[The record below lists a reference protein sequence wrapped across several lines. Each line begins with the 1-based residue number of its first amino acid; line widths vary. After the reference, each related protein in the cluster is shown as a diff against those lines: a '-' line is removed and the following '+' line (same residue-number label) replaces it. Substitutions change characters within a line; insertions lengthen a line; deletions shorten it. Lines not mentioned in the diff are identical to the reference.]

1 MIVDNPT
8 QNAWNGAKRA
18 WDESK
23 WAKHL
28 ATITE
33 RIKLAQDTLDRA
45 NQTLN
50 SINKVNDVLNKTN
63 QFLTGS
69 ILSVPN
75 PMQYVEK
82 PKVLPNKFKTTL
94 KGSKKMHKT
103 MIYAIKLQPNASL
116 KNALNSIGM
125 SVRTQVLQRKTYTN
139 FSRARGKKALTQRL

>member
-1 MIVDNPT
+1 MKALKTFLKKSLILLLVIALNHLNAVAMVVDNPT

-69 ILSVPN
+69 ILSGR
-75 PMQYVEK
+75 YYK
-82 PKVLPNKFKTTL
+82 P
-94 KGSKKMHKT
+94 
-103 MIYAIKLQPNASL
+103 IKSYKEL
-116 KNALNSIGM
+116 
-125 SVRTQVLQRKTYTN
+125 
-139 FSRARGKKALTQRL
+139 

>member
-1 MIVDNPT
+1 MK
-8 QNAWNGAKRA
+8 ASGL
-18 WDESK
+18 
-23 WAKHL
+23 KHL
-28 ATITE
+28 STITE

-69 ILSVPN
+69 ILSIPN

-82 PKVLPNKFKTTL
+82 IQSFAKQVQANTEK
-94 KGSKKMHKT
+94 
-103 MIYAIKLQPNASL
+103 IKENVQNYDIRNQIAAKRIS
-116 KNALNSIGM
+116 KNAMNSIGM
-125 SVRTQVLQRKTYTN
+125 SVKTQALQRKIYTN

>member
-1 MIVDNPT
+1 MKALKTFLKKSLILLLVIALNHLNAVAMVVDNPT

-63 QFLTGS
+63 QYSNRQYFKYPQS
-69 ILSVPN
+69 HAVCRKN
-75 PMQYVEK
+75 P
-82 PKVLPNKFKTTL
+82 KFCQT
-94 KGSKKMHKT
+94 S
-103 MIYAIKLQPNASL
+103 S
-116 KNALNSIGM
+116 S
-125 SVRTQVLQRKTYTN
+125 
-139 FSRARGKKALTQRL
+139 